1 MSTGTS
7 GSGTTTPGTPPSS
20 SSGSAPTDVVSGLDA
35 PWSIAIDDETTLV
48 SERDSGRVLELTDDG
63 TRVVV
68 THKPNMLTKNAMG
81 VAFGGTM
88 SAMTDPFFMLAS
100 MHRLGK
106 DYKIWDTAGE
116 IKFIKPGRGTLT
128 ADMRIPDETYEL
140 IKEKT
145 ANGDK
150 YLHWFDVNIVDE
162 EGDAVAH
169 VRRQVYYRLN
179 QKK

>member
-1 MSTGTS
+1 VAHFSAKQLKNFMQFW
-7 GSGTTTPGTPPSS
+7 PPLL
-20 SSGSAPTDVVSGLDA
+20 GAGIKVK
-35 PWSIAIDDETTLV
+35 EF
-48 SERDSGRVLELTDDG
+48 TDDG

-106 DYKIWDTAGE
+106 EYKIWDTAGE
-116 IKFIKPGRGTLT
+116 IQFLKPGRGTLT

-145 ANGDK
+145 AGGEK
-150 YLHWFDVNIVDE
+150 YLHWFEVDIVDE
-162 EGDAVAH
+162 EGDTVAH
-169 VRRQVYYRLN
+169 VRRQVYYRLI

>member
-1 MSTGTS
+1 MARYTARQLKHFMSFW
-7 GSGTTTPGTPPSS
+7 PPFL
-20 SSGSAPTDVVSGLDA
+20 GAGVKVKEFA
-35 PWSIAIDDETTLV
+35 
-48 SERDSGRVLELTDDG
+48 DDG

-68 THKPNMLTKNAMG
+68 THKPNILTKNAMG

-106 DYKIWDTAGE
+106 EYRIWDTAGE
-116 IKFIKPGRGTLT
+116 IKYIKPGRGKIT
-128 ADMRIPDETYEL
+128 ADMRIPEETYAL

-150 YLHWFDVNIVDE
+150 YLHWFDADIVDE
-162 EGDAVAH
+162 EGDVVAH
-169 VRRQVYYRLN
+169 VRRQVYYRRK
-179 QKK
+179 QQ

>member
-1 MSTGTS
+1 MAHFSARQLKNFMQFW
-7 GSGTTTPGTPPSS
+7 PPLF
-20 SSGSAPTDVVSGLDA
+20 GAGVK
-35 PWSIAIDDETTLV
+35 IE
-48 SERDSGRVLELTDDG
+48 EFTDDG

-116 IKFIKPGRGTLT
+116 IQFVKPGRGTLT

-145 ANGDK
+145 KNGDK
-150 YLHWFDVNIVDE
+150 YLHWFDVDIVDE
-162 EGDAVAH
+162 EGDTVAR
-169 VRRQVYYRLN
+169 VRRQVYYRLS

>member
-1 MSTGTS
+1 MPHYTARQLKNFMSFW
-7 GSGTTTPGTPPSS
+7 PPFL
-20 SSGSAPTDVVSGLDA
+20 GAGVKVKEFA
-35 PWSIAIDDETTLV
+35 
-48 SERDSGRVLELTDDG
+48 DDG

-68 THKPNMLTKNAMG
+68 THKANILTKNAMG

-106 DYKIWDTAGE
+106 EYRIWDTAGE
-116 IKFIKPGRGTLT
+116 IKFVKPGRGRIT
-128 ADMRIPDETYEL
+128 ADMRIPEETYAL

-150 YLHWFDVNIVDE
+150 YLHWFDVDIVDE
-162 EGDAVAH
+162 EGDVVAH
-169 VRRQVYYRLN
+169 VRRQVYYRRK
-179 QKK
+179 QQ